1 MPPLSTSI
9 FALPDHL
16 RSKADPALIAA
27 DEQQFSAIADCL
39 AQRVADLSARLAAR
53 RRDPAGTGAQTI
65 DRDADIRRLVA
76 ELTTLRRFGLDLCI
90 GHVAFTGGADPVY
103 VGRIGLIDPTGTPL
117 LVDWRSPAA
126 EPFFA
131 ATLAR
136 PPVPPPVRHAHRRS
150 SRASAG

>member
-1 MPPLSTSI
+1 MPPLPTSI
-9 FALPDHL
+9 FTLPDHL

-90 GHVAFTGGADPVY
+90 GHAAFTGGADPVY
-103 VGRIGLIDPTGTPL
+103 V
-117 LVDWRSPAA
+117 AA
-126 EPFFA
+126 
-131 ATLAR
+131 
-136 PPVPPPVRHAHRRS
+136 S
-150 SRASAG
+150 G